1 MMSEGRTMS
10 EDGNR
15 EILVTPLELDAGG
28 TDAHPEIK
36 ARGEIDVATS
46 PRLRSALRDRFARG
60 AEDITLDL
68 SDVTFIDSSGL
79 GVLVGALKQFRDQ
92 ANGSGGACDGT
103 LRIVG
108 AREPVRKVFEV
119 TGLSSVFLVD

>member
-1 MMSEGRTMS
+1 MARTRTRRS
-10 EDGNR
+10 R
-15 EILVTPLELDAGG
+15 RA
-28 TDAHPEIK
+28 
-36 ARGEIDVATS
+36 ARSTS
-46 PRLRSALRDRFARG
+46 PRPRASGRHCATGSPAAR
-60 AEDITLDL
+60 EDITLDL

-92 ANGSGGACDGT
+92 AKGSGGDARDGT

>member
-1 MMSEGRTMS
+1 MSD
-10 EDGNR
+10 DGNR
-15 EILVTPLELDAGG
+15 EILVTPLELEAGG
-28 TDAHPEIK
+28 TAAHPEIK

-46 PRLRSALRDRFARG
+46 PRLRSALHDRFARG

-92 ANGSGGACDGT
+92 AKGSGGDACDGT

>member
-1 MMSEGRTMS
+1 MGD
-10 EDGNR
+10 DGNR

-28 TDAHPEIK
+28 TDAHPQIK

-46 PRLRSALRDRFARG
+46 PRLRSALRDRFVRG

-79 GVLVGALKQFRDQ
+79 GVLVGALKRFREQ
-92 ANGSGGACDGT
+92 ANGTGNGTCDGT
-103 LRIVG
+103 VRIVG

-119 TGLSSVFLVD
+119 TGLSAVFLVD